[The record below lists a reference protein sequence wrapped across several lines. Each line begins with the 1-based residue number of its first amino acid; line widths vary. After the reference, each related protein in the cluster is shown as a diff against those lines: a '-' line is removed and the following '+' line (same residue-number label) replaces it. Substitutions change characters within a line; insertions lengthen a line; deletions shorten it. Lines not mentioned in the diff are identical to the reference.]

1 MTNALFM
8 SPRLNYSTDQ
18 DEWTNI
24 FSQIFSCFQWSDLKN
39 SKKLRDCSFFMKC
52 ENSHFFKIMKIDTAA
67 FHRGR
72 TKWSPK
78 ELRKPTTWPN
88 SWAICEILKNFL
100 LHTGCTQIF
109 FRGCLHRCMQ
119 NHRYCMYSGSRHQ
132 HIPGLLLISLEW
144 HLKLFN
150 PLFWTQFWRI

>member
-1 MTNALFM
+1 M
-8 SPRLNYSTDQ
+8 SPHLNYSTDQ

-67 FHRGR
+67 FHGGR

-88 SWAICEILKNFL
+88 SWAICEILKKIL
-100 LHTGCTQIF
+100 LHIGCTQNF
-109 FRGCLHRCMQ
+109 FRGCLHICLHRCMQ

>member
-1 MTNALFM
+1 MWKFMEYFSHSSGDETEITIFKIRDQHSEMTNALFM

-88 SWAICEILKNFL
+88 SWTISQISQNFW
-100 LHTGCTQIF
+100 LHTRCTNKF
-109 FRGCLHRCMQ
+109 F
-119 NHRYCMYSGSRHQ
+119 
-132 HIPGLLLISLEW
+132 
-144 HLKLFN
+144 
-150 PLFWTQFWRI
+150 